1 MTTLVDENG
10 AIELVSLTKQFG
22 HTTAVNDLSLRVDR
36 GSTFGLIGP
45 NGAGKTTT
53 MKMLMGIL
61 RPTTGAVTV
70 LGTDVFAEPLVVKQ
84 RVGYVPESHHIDR
97 WMRVGEAVGFC
108 RSLYQSWNNQTCQQL
123 LDLFELDPNKKVKQ
137 LSKGMQVKLSLV
149 LAVAHEPEVLLL
161 DEPMAGLDPLARE
174 EFLDGVLRTICERG
188 QTVIFSTHSLDD
200 VQRLADTVGILYGG
214 RLLVHRNI
222 EELLATTKRIRAT
235 LTGGS
240 SSRPIARENNLATRA
255 GTGVVGYGGRLHR
268 RESSADSSSRRCG
281 PRRGHRP
288 RSGGFIQGF
297 CQGTKGYVMKW
308 LIWREYRL
316 NRLILITGVQYCC
329 FCHT

>member
-1 MTTLVDENG
+1 MTTQVDDNW
-10 AIELVSLTKQFG
+10 AIELMGLTKQFG
-22 HTTAVNDLSLRVDR
+22 RATAVDDLSLRVPR

-61 RPTTGAVTV
+61 RPTAGAVTV

-84 RVGYVPESHHIDR
+84 RVGYVPESHNVDR
-97 WMRVGEAVGFC
+97 WMHIHEAVGFC
-108 RSLYQSWNNQTCQQL
+108 RSLYQSWNDQTCRQM
-123 LDLFELDPNKKVKQ
+123 LDLFELDPDKKVKQ

-149 LAVAHEPEVLLL
+149 LAVSHEPEVLLL

-235 LTGGS
+235 LTDGHL
-240 SSRPIARENNLATRA
+240 P
-255 GTGVVGYGGRLHR
+255 GRLPEEIIWQR
-268 RESSADSSSRRCG
+268 VQGREWLVTIGDFTPEKVRQIQDQEG
-281 PRRGHRP
+281 VDHVEVIDLGLEDLFKD
-288 RSGGFIQGF
+288 FI
-297 CQGTKGYVMKW
+297 KGRKV
-308 LIWREYRL
+308 
-316 NRLILITGVQYCC
+316 VS
-329 FCHT
+329 

>member
-108 RSLYQSWNNQTCQQL
+108 RSLYQSWNNQTCQQM

-235 LTGGS
+235 LTGGHPPD
-240 SSRPIARENNLATRA
+240 RLPEKIIWQRMQGREWLVTVSDFTLDKVQQIQAQE
-255 GTGVVGYGGRLHR
+255 GVDHVEVIDLGLEDLFKDFVRGRKAM
-268 RESSADSSSRRCG
+268 S
-281 PRRGHRP
+281 
-288 RSGGFIQGF
+288 
-297 CQGTKGYVMKW
+297 
-308 LIWREYRL
+308 
-316 NRLILITGVQYCC
+316 
-329 FCHT
+329 

>member
-1 MTTLVDENG
+1 MTTSTDNDAAIQLVG
-10 AIELVSLTKQFG
+10 LTKQFG
-22 HTTAVNDLSLRVDR
+22 RTTAVKDLSLRIGR

-61 RPTTGAVTV
+61 RPTMGRATV
-70 LGTDVFAEPLVVKQ
+70 LGMNVLAEPLLVKQ
-84 RVGYVPESHHIDR
+84 RVGYVPDSHHIDR

-108 RSLYQSWNNQTCQQL
+108 RSVYASWNNQTCQQM
-123 LDLFELDPNKKVKQ
+123 LDLFELDPNKKVKH
-137 LSKGMQVKLSLV
+137 LSKGMLVKLSLV
-149 LAVAHEPEVLLL
+149 LAISHDPEVLLL

-188 QTVIFSTHSLDD
+188 QTVVFSTHSLDD

-235 LTGGS
+235 LTNGHPPDRLPEKMIWQRVQG
-240 SSRPIARENNLATRA
+240 REWLVTVSDFTLETAQQIRA
-255 GTGVVGYGGRLHR
+255 QEGVSHVEVIDLGL
-268 RESSADSSSRRCG
+268 EDLFKDFV
-281 PRRGHRP
+281 RGQRAV
-288 RSGGFIQGF
+288 
-297 CQGTKGYVMKW
+297 T
-308 LIWREYRL
+308 
-316 NRLILITGVQYCC
+316 
-329 FCHT
+329 

>member
-1 MTTLVDENG
+1 MTTQVDNDA
-10 AIELVSLTKQFG
+10 AIEIVNLTKQFG
-22 HTTAVNDLSLRVDR
+22 RSTAVNDLSLRVDR

-61 RPTTGAVTV
+61 RPTTGAAFV

-84 RVGYVPESHHIDR
+84 RVGYVPESHYIDR

-108 RSLYQSWNNQTCQQL
+108 RSLYDSWNEQTCQQM
-123 LDLFELDPNKKVKQ
+123 LDRFELDPDKKVKQ
-137 LSKGMQVKLSLV
+137 LSKGMLVKLSLV
-149 LAVAHEPEVLLL
+149 LAVSHEPEVLLL

-200 VQRLADTVGILYGG
+200 VQRLADTVGILYDG

-235 LTGGS
+235 LTGEHPPDQLPENIIWQRVQG
-240 SSRPIARENNLATRA
+240 REWLVTIGDFTVEKVQQIQAQE
-255 GTGVVGYGGRLHR
+255 GVDHVEVIDLGLEDLFKDFVRGRKAA
-268 RESSADSSSRRCG
+268 S
-281 PRRGHRP
+281 
-288 RSGGFIQGF
+288 
-297 CQGTKGYVMKW
+297 
-308 LIWREYRL
+308 
-316 NRLILITGVQYCC
+316 
-329 FCHT
+329 